1 MRPMNDIK
9 AFNSMFNEY
18 HNHFIRFAFG
28 YVKDEEVAQDFVSEA
43 FTIYWEKKSE
53 LLPDTIPQAYILT
66 IIKNSCLNY
75 LQHQKIR
82 LKVNNE
88 MMEHADWVLQTKIS
102 TLEACDPEFLFSDEI
117 QEIVNKTLKKLPPKT
132 QHIFSLSRELG
143 LTYKEI
149 AELTNLSIKSVEFH
163 ISKSLTSLRLSLKDF
178 LTLIALFSLF

>member
-18 HNHFIRFAFG
+18 YSRFVRFAFG

-88 MMEHADWVLQTKIS
+88 MMKHADWVLQTKIS
-102 TLEACDPEFLFSDEI
+102 SLEACDPEFLF
-117 QEIVNKTLKKLPPKT
+117 
-132 QHIFSLSRELG
+132 
-143 LTYKEI
+143 
-149 AELTNLSIKSVEFH
+149 
-163 ISKSLTSLRLSLKDF
+163 
-178 LTLIALFSLF
+178 